1 MKPTSIFQILDLAQE
16 ARKKGEVFNPIFTGE
31 AGLGK
36 SQICQQWVKQQRKT
50 DPNFGFVDL
59 RIAYM
64 EAPDLIGLPENEV
77 AEDGIKVT
85 SHYLPD
91 FWPRNPNSRGL
102 LLLEEPNRGTTGVM
116 NCLMQL
122 LTDRQVHKYNL
133 PEGWIIAACINPDS
147 SEYEVN
153 AMDAALR
160 DRFEEFEIEYDSNT
174 FMKFIEDAQW
184 DENLVRFISSGMWIY
199 KSTKEIAKG
208 AKYISPRTLSKMNA
222 AERAGA
228 ANNRQLHW
236 ETCLSVLGKDI
247 GKEYFKFRFDQAP
260 VTAQDLLKDKAA
272 ALKRLKQQSSK
283 DDYKGDMISATVES
297 VTKHY
302 GGLKKDCKADEIDE
316 DTMAEVA
323 KIIPADQ
330 AVNLVKQ
337 CGFKQAKGQVSTFFK
352 EFGTRHPDLLKIL
365 KDNIALDK
373 ATGQNR

>member
-1 MKPTSIFQILDLAQE
+1 
-16 ARKKGEVFNPIFTGE
+16 
-31 AGLGK
+31 
-36 SQICQQWVKQQRKT
+36 
-50 DPNFGFVDL
+50 
-59 RIAYM
+59 
-64 EAPDLIGLPENEV
+64 
-77 AEDGIKVT
+77 
-85 SHYLPD
+85 
-91 FWPRNPNSRGL
+91 
-102 LLLEEPNRGTTGVM
+102 
-116 NCLMQL
+116 MQL
-122 LTDRQVHKYNL
+122 LTDRQVHKYIL

-174 FMKFIEDAQW
+174 FMKFIEDAKW

-208 AKYISPRTLSKMNA
+208 SKYISPRTLSKMNA

-260 VTAQDLLKDKAA
+260 VTAQDLLKDKPA